1 MTCTFRRVYIYLKS
15 LITLNNESS
24 ALIFINSIS
33 YLQTKYLAKIM
44 SRWLKKIE
52 FYQILPC
59 HLWLAITLGRIS
71 LWPCKWEKGHD
82 FTITQ
87 YRLHRL
93 HCEQNI
99 KYWWNKILDSWI
111 YYCKISHSEVERC
124 RALSTSWCTF
134 LMCFVIMTI
143 AIGQQHYKFIEFQC
157 RYSN

>member
-1 MTCTFRRVYIYLKS
+1 MTCTFRSVYIYLKS

-33 YLQTKYLAKIM
+33 HLQIKYLAKIM
-44 SRWLKKIE
+44 SRWFKKIE

-111 YYCKISHSEVERC
+111 YYCKISHSEVERSYSSDAEPYQLAD
-124 RALSTSWCTF
+124 ALLNSHVLCNNDNCNRTTT
-134 LMCFVIMTI
+134 L
-143 AIGQQHYKFIEFQC
+143 
-157 RYSN
+157 